1 MEPIADSTLIET
13 PDVSGAYPRLGQAQI
28 ELLGRAGTSRATSAG
43 EVLIQE
49 GNFDSDFFVILQGKV
64 LVVEGLHDAG
74 SRQPA
79 ERGPGARILEVHG
92 PGRFLG
98 ELGLVEGQPSFVST
112 VSAEACE
119 VLQISGDDLRRV
131 VLTDAAVGETI
142 LRAYLQRRI
151 LLISAG
157 AGIRIVGSRFS
168 RDTLRLLEFSA
179 ANRLPHRLVDLEEDE
194 QAQAILDRAGIL
206 ASDLP
211 AVVLNASQVL
221 KNPSNADLA
230 LAMGLRAVKEHSATY
245 DLMVIGAGPAGLA
258 AAVYAA
264 SDGLSVVLK
273 EGFGLGGQAGT
284 SPRIENFLGFPAG
297 ISGGELTERAILQA
311 RKFRV
316 QINVACRART
326 IELRDGEF
334 RAEFNESGPA
344 SSRAALLATG
354 VRYRRLPVPG
364 LEEFEGISVFYAAT
378 VHEARLC
385 GLQPVTVVGGG
396 NSAGQAA
403 LFLAGTGAPVRLVV
417 RGADLLADMSRYL
430 AERIREQPGIEVLL
444 GANIVGVDGSGA
456 IERIVVDLRATGER
470 RILDSRYLF
479 IFIGAKPHT
488 EWLQGT
494 LALDDHGFV
503 LTGADLED
511 LPPEFSHLGR
521 RRLPLETSVPG
532 MFAAGDVRHGSV
544 KRVTAAAGEGSTAVA
559 MIHEHL
565 RLLRDGPARVGVRD
579 SESPAGG
586 SPRL

>member
-1 MEPIADSTLIET
+1 MEPVTDSTLIET
-13 PDVSGAYPRLGQAQI
+13 PDISGAYPRLSQAQI
-28 ELLGRAGTSRATSAG
+28 ELLSRAGTRRDTSAG
-43 EVLIQE
+43 EDVIHE
-49 GNFDSDFFVILQGKV
+49 GNIDADFFVILQGKV
-64 LVVEGLHDAG
+64 LVVEGLHADG
-74 SRQPA
+74 EGQPA
-79 ERGPGARILEVHG
+79 GPGRGTRILEVHG

-98 ELGLVEGQPSFVST
+98 ELGLVEGQPAFVSA
-112 VSAEACE
+112 VVAEAGE
-119 VLQISGDDLRRV
+119 VLHISGDDLRRM
-131 VLTDAAVGETI
+131 VLTDATVGEPI

-168 RDTLRLLEFSA
+168 RDTLRLLDFAA
-179 ANRLPHRLVDLEEDE
+179 ANRLPHRLVDLEDDE

-211 AVVLNASQVL
+211 AVVLNASHVL
-221 KNPSNADLA
+221 KNPSKAELA
-230 LAMGLRAVKEHSATY
+230 LALGLRAVKEHSASY

-273 EGFGLGGQAGT
+273 EGHAIGGQAGT
-284 SPRIENFLGFPAG
+284 SPRIENFLGFPSG
-297 ISGGELTERAILQA
+297 ISGGELTERAIMQA
-311 RKFRV
+311 RKFKV
-316 QINVACRART
+316 QVNVGCQARSIT
-326 IELRDGEF
+326 LRDGEF
-334 RAEFNESGPA
+334 RAEFDESGPA

-354 VRYRRLPVPG
+354 VHYRRLPVPR
-364 LEEFEGISVFYAAT
+364 LEEYEGISVFYAAT

-385 GLQPVTVVGGG
+385 GTQPVAVVGGG

-403 LFLAGTGAPVRLVV
+403 LFLSGMGTQVRLVV
-417 RGADLLADMSRYL
+417 RGEDLRADMSGYL
-430 AERIREQPGIEVLL
+430 ADRIEEHPGVEVLL
-444 GANIVGVDGSGA
+444 GANIVGLVGSDTL
-456 IERIVVDLRATGER
+456 ERIVVDLNDTGEQR
-470 RILDSRYLF
+470 SFPSRYLF

-488 EWLQGT
+488 EWLQDT

-511 LPPEFSHLGR
+511 FPAGFSHLGR

-532 MFAAGDVRHGSV
+532 MFVAGDVRHGSV

-565 RLLRDGPARVGVRD
+565 RLLRDGPSGARQ
-579 SESPAGG
+579 
-586 SPRL
+586 

>member
-1 MEPIADSTLIET
+1 MEPISDSTLIET
-13 PDVSGAYPRLGQAQI
+13 PDVSGAYPRLSQAQI

-49 GNFDSDFFVILQGKV
+49 GTLDADFFVVLQGTV
-64 LVVEGLHDAG
+64 LVVDGLPAAG
-74 SRQPA
+74 GSQPA
-79 ERGPGARILEVHG
+79 ALDPGTQMLEVHG

-98 ELGLVEGQPSFVST
+98 ELGLVEGQPALASS
-112 VSAEACE
+112 VSAEAGE

-131 VLTDAAVGETI
+131 VLTDAALGETI

-151 LLISAG
+151 LLIGTG
-157 AGIRIVGSRFS
+157 AGVRIVGSRFS
-168 RDTLRLLEFSA
+168 RDTLRLLEFAA
-179 ANRLPHRLVDLEEDE
+179 ANRLPHRLVDLKIDK

-206 ASDLP
+206 ESDLP
-211 AVVLNASQVL
+211 AVVINVWQVL

-230 LAMGLRAVKEHSATY
+230 LAMGLRAVKEHSTTY

-273 EGFGLGGQAGT
+273 EGFGIGGQAGT

-311 RKFRV
+311 RKFKV
-316 QINVACRART
+316 QINVACRARA

-354 VRYRRLPVPG
+354 VRYRRLPVPR

-385 GLQPVTVVGGG
+385 GLQPVAVVGGG
-396 NSAGQAA
+396 NSAGQAS
-403 LFLAGTGAPVRLVV
+403 LFLAGTGAQVRLVV
-417 RGADLLADMSRYL
+417 RGADLRADMSNYL
-430 AERIREQPGIEVLL
+430 AERIEKHPGIEVLL

-456 IERIVVDLRATGER
+456 LERVVVDLSATGER
-470 RILDSRYLF
+470 RTFDSRYLF
-479 IFIGAKPHT
+479 IFIGATPHT
-488 EWLQGT
+488 EWLTDT

-565 RLLRDGPARVGVRD
+565 RLLRDGPA
-579 SESPAGG
+579 GG
-586 SPRL
+586 RLREPQ